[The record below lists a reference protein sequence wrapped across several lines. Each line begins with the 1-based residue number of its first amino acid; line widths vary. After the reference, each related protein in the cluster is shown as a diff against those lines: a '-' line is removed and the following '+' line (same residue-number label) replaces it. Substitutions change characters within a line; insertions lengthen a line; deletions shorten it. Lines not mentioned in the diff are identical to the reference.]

1 MRIETETLQGLVIF
15 AVIVAGFWIAGL
27 IVRRWV
33 TSSLHSFAR
42 RTSWKWDDIVVD
54 ALKSVIVPWALLAG
68 LYLAYHFL
76 KIAPGIREYFE
87 KTLLILVIATA
98 TWIISKVCSEM
109 IRVYLGKVQ
118 NQSHSTSLLV
128 SFARWIIVI
137 IGALMILQSLNISI
151 APVLTTLGVSGIA
164 VALALQGTLA
174 NLFSGIQIIA
184 SRQLKPGDFVKLD
197 SGDEG
202 YVTDITWRN
211 TSIRTFSNNT
221 VLIPN
226 SKLAETVITNY
237 YLPQKEIAVRVHVGV
252 SYESDLDR
260 VEEVTLEVAR
270 EAMKDITG
278 ITTYDPLI
286 RFHTFNDSSIDF
298 TVIMRAGEVV
308 NMYLLK
314 HEFIKRLH
322 KRYAQENIEIPFP
335 IRTLHLHKQ
344 QRDV

>member
-1 MRIETETLQGLVIF
+1 MQIETQTLQGLIIF
-15 AVIVAGFWIAGL
+15 TAIVAGFWLSGFI
-27 IVRRWV
+27 IRRWV
-33 TSSLHSFAR
+33 KSSLHKLAL
-42 RTSWKWDDIVVD
+42 RTSWKWDDIVIE
-54 ALKSVIVPWALLAG
+54 ALSKVIVPWALLAG

-76 KIAPGIREYFE
+76 SIAPAIKEYFE

-109 IRVYLGKVQ
+109 IRVYLGRVQ
-118 NQSHSTSLLV
+118 DESHSTSLLV
-128 SFARWIIVI
+128 SFTRWVIVI
-137 IGALMILQSLNISI
+137 VGALMILQSLNLSI
-151 APVLTTLGVSGIA
+151 TPVLTTLGVGGIA

-197 SGDEG
+197 TGDEG

-211 TSIRTFSNNT
+211 TTIRNFSNNT

-226 SKLAETVITNY
+226 AKLAETVITNY
-237 YLPQKEIAVRVHVGV
+237 YLPQKEIAVRVQVGV

-260 VEEVTLEVAR
+260 VEKVTREVAR
-270 EAMKDITG
+270 EAMRDITG
-278 ITTYDPLI
+278 ITSFDPLI

-335 IRTLHLHKQ
+335 ITTMHLQ
-344 QRDV
+344 SQR